1 MAKQPEAR
9 VSQAIMKEWRKMGV
23 WCMKVH
29 GSEMQMSG
37 VPDIAGVAKGHAV
50 YCETKMPG
58 NKPTL
63 IQWKR
68 IRDLRRAGALVVV
81 AYSVTD
87 AVQMIEH
94 IDTHDVWG
102 AACKCLYSEPIDL
115 QEILEN
121 GKNNG

>member
-1 MAKQPEAR
+1 MGKQPESR
-9 VSQAIMKEWRKMGV
+9 VSTSIMKEWKRRGA

-29 GSEMQMSG
+29 GGPMQLTG
-37 VPDIAGVAKGHAV
+37 VPDIAGVVEGQAI

-63 IQWKR
+63 VQWKR
-68 IRDLRRAGALVVV
+68 IRDLRRAGALVCV
-81 AYSVTD
+81 AYSVSD

-94 IDTHDVWG
+94 ALSGDHTFAECD
-102 AACKCLYSEPIDL
+102 CLYSEIIDL
-115 QEILEN
+115 QEIVEQ

>member
-1 MAKQPEAR
+1 MARQPESK
-9 VSQAIMKEWRKMGV
+9 VSTAIMKEWRKLGA

-29 GSEMQMSG
+29 GGEMQMNG
-37 VPDIAGVAKGHAV
+37 VPDIAGVVKGWAV

-68 IRDLRRAGALVVV
+68 IRDLRRAGALVCV

-94 IDTHDVWG
+94 ALSGDHTSNDCG
-102 AACKCLYSEPIDL
+102 CLYSAPVDL
-115 QEILEN
+115 QEIVEKGMN
-121 GKNNG
+121 RG